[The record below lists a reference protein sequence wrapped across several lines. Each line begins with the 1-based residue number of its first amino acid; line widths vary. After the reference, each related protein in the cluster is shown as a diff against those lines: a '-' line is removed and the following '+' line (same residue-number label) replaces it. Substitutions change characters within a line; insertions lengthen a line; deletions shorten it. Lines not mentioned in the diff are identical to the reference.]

1 MLDDIYT
8 VNTEL
13 SSVSLSICLR
23 ATVGMANLRMPLQ
36 KKKGFPKNW
45 MDDTIYGCF
54 HGTNDDYPLVN

>member
-36 KKKGFPKNW
+36 KKKVSQKIGW
-45 MDDTIYGCF
+45 MIQFMAVSMGQMMIT
-54 HGTNDDYPLVN
+54 LW

>member
-36 KKKGFPKNW
+36 KKKRFPKKLDGMIQFMAVSMGQMMITLW
-45 MDDTIYGCF
+45 
-54 HGTNDDYPLVN
+54 